1 MKLEVKRVYLGDTY
15 TIGKLSIDGDYFCDT
30 LEDKVRDLN
39 KNGKLDEFEQK
50 VYGKTAIPYG
60 TYKVVYNFSPRFKK
74 QLPRLLDVPNFDGVL
89 IHAGNTSED
98 TSGCILLGENKI
110 KGRVIN
116 SAVHSKR
123 LNDIIANAYFNKQDI
138 SITII

>member
-1 MKLEVKRVYLGDTY
+1 MKLEVKRIYLGDTY

-39 KNGKLDEFEQK
+39 KDGKLDEFEEK
-50 VYGKTAIPYG
+50 IYGKTAIPYG
-60 TYKVVYNFSPRFKK
+60 TYKVIYNFSPRFKK

-116 SAVHSKR
+116 SAVYSKR
-123 LNDIIANAYFNKQDI
+123 LNDMIANAYFNKQDI